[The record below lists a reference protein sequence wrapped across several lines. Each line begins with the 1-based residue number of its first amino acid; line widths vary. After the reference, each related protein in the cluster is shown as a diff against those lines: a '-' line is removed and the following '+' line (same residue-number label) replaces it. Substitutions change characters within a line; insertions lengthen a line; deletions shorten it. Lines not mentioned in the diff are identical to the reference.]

1 MKRIFILL
9 FLSFCFV
16 SSTLWAATGP
26 TQQVEKIVD
35 SVLKVLNR
43 TDIDY
48 ATKRQKVSG
57 LVQSHINIDSI
68 SQRTL
73 ATHWKKATP
82 QQRERFSMLFVQ
94 VLEMTYL
101 NRIEDYSGGRV
112 DYLSERVKGDKA
124 IVDTQFVS
132 EKLEIPVQYKMVQ
145 KQGIWEIY
153 DVVIENV
160 SLVRNY
166 RSSYGEIVN
175 SEGFE
180 GLFAKLEGKLAEQS
194 AAEKKQSAAEKKQ

>member
-1 MKRIFILL
+1 MRRIL
-9 FLSFCFV
+9 FLCILIVFLVAPSI
-16 SSTLWAATGP
+16 WAAPSPTGQV
-26 TQQVEKIVD
+26 QQIVD
-35 SVLKVLNR
+35 SVLDVLNR

-48 ATKRQKVSG
+48 PTKRQEVSG
-57 LVQSHINIDSI
+57 LVQKHINIKSM

-73 ATHWKKATP
+73 GVHWKKASNE
-82 QQRERFSMLFVQ
+82 QRDRFSSLFVQ

-112 DYLSERVKGDKA
+112 DYLKERVKGKKA
-124 IVDTQFVS
+124 IVDTKFVS
-132 EKLEIPVQYKMVQ
+132 EKVEIPVQYKMVRAQ
-145 KQGIWEIY
+145 DGWQIY

-175 SEGFE
+175 SEGFD
-180 GLFAKLEGKLAEQS
+180 GLFARIETKLAEQS
-194 AAEKKQSAAEKKQ
+194 DTGEKQ